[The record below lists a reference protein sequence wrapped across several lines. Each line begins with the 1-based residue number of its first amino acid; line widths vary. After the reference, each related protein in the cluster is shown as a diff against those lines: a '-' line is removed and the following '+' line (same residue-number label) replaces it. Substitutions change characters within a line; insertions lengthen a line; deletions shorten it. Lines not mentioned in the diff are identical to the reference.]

1 MRLFLF
7 ALILM
12 LSACTEQ
19 ESNQQLVAE
28 TLVAETVNANHNE
41 IQSDAI
47 DSAALENAR
56 LNTWF
61 DERYAE
67 QLDFSPQ
74 TKTRLGDKSD
84 YGFLNDYSIA
94 GADQQLRWRRQ
105 SVATMQAKFDY
116 SLLNE
121 DGKLSYDMWNYALDR
136 ADAGIPFRQHG
147 YIFGR
152 GGPHASLPNFLI
164 NYHRVD
170 DASDIEA
177 YLSRLGEFDRVFGEL
192 LDRAR
197 SASKAGIRQP
207 AFAYDFAITEIDRV
221 TSGVPFNTN
230 DGSPNS
236 PIWTDIQGKIEAL
249 VESDLISS
257 DQAQEY
263 IAQAKRIL
271 AGEVMSSYQE
281 ILAWLEQDKAFAS
294 ETSQGVWALPNG
306 ENYYNYRLAQMSTLE
321 FTADEIHEIG
331 LSEVKRLHLAMER
344 IKTAVDFKGSLQD
357 FFVFMRE
364 DDRFYFPNTDEG
376 RQDYLD
382 LNNAYLDAIT
392 LKLPDYFGRL
402 PKAQLEVR
410 RVEYFREQTGAAQ
423 HYASGTPDGSRP
435 GVFYS
440 HMSDMSTLPIFQ
452 LEDVAYHE
460 GSPGHHMQISIQQE
474 LTGVPRFR
482 TQYRTTAYTE
492 GWGLYAEWLAKE
504 MGAFEDPYSDF
515 GRLSGELWRAI
526 RLVVDTGIHAQ
537 QWSEERAAQYF
548 IDNSAQAEGTIR
560 SEIQRYITW
569 PGQAT
574 AYKIGMMKFQELRL
588 NAESALGKNFD
599 IRTFHDVVLGVGALP
614 MPLLESRVDRWIE
627 KVQSESGER

>member
-1 MRLFLF
+1 MRLFLLS
-7 ALILM
+7 LILM
-12 LSACTEQ
+12 LAACGEQ
-19 ESNQQLVAE
+19 QSNQQSAAE
-28 TLVAETVNANHNE
+28 TNVAE
-41 IQSDAI
+41 IQSEAI
-47 DSAALENAR
+47 DSVASETVR
-56 LNTWF
+56 LNSWF
-61 DERYAE
+61 DEQYAE

-84 YGFLNDYSIA
+84 YDSLNDYSVA
-94 GADQQLRWRRQ
+94 ASDEQLRWRRQ
-105 SVATMQAKFDY
+105 SVAAMQADFDY
-116 SLLNE
+116 GLLNE
-121 DGKLSYDMWNYALDR
+121 DGKLSYDMWSYSLDR
-136 ADAGIPFRQHG
+136 AEAGVPFRQHG

-170 DASDIEA
+170 DVSDIEA
-177 YLSRLGEFDRVFGEL
+177 YLSRLGELDRVFGEL

-197 SASKAGIRQP
+197 SASRAGIRQP
-207 AFAYDFAITEIDRV
+207 AFAYDFAMTEIDRV
-221 TSGVPFNTN
+221 TSGVPFTTN
-230 DGSPNS
+230 DSSPNS

-249 VESDLISS
+249 VETDLISS
-257 DQAQEY
+257 DQAQSY
-263 IAQAKRIL
+263 IAQAQEIL
-271 AGEVMSSYQE
+271 VGEVMSSYQE
-281 ILAWLEQDKAFAS
+281 ILDWLEQDKAFAS
-294 ETSQGVWALPNG
+294 EISQGAWALPDG
-306 ENYYNYRLAQMSTLE
+306 ENYYNYRLAQMTTLA

-331 LSEVKRLHLAMER
+331 LAEVQRLHLAMEG
-344 IKTAVDFKGSLQD
+344 IKNAVDFEGSLQD
-357 FFVFMRE
+357 FFIFMRE
-364 DDRFYFPNTDEG
+364 DDRFYFPNSDEG

-382 LNNAYLDAIT
+382 LNNEYLDAIT
-392 LKLPDYFGRL
+392 LKLPEFFGRL
-402 PKAQLEVR
+402 PKAKLEVR
-410 RVEYFREQTGAAQ
+410 RVESFREQAGAAQ

-460 GSPGHHMQISIQQE
+460 GNPGHHMQISIQQE

-537 QWSEERAAQYF
+537 QWGEERAVQYF
-548 IDNSAQAEGTIR
+548 IDNSAQAHGAIR
-560 SEIQRYITW
+560 SEIQRYITG

-574 AYKIGMMKFQELRL
+574 AYKIGMMKFQELRG
-588 NAESALGKNFD
+588 NAESALENDFD
-599 IRTFHDVVLGVGALP
+599 IRTFHDVVLGAGALP

-627 KVQSESGER
+627 EVQSDLN

>member
-1 MRLFLF
+1 MRLFLLS
-7 ALILM
+7 LILM
-12 LSACTEQ
+12 LAACGEQ
-19 ESNQQLVAE
+19 QSNQQSAAE
-28 TLVAETVNANHNE
+28 TNVAE
-41 IQSDAI
+41 IQSEAI
-47 DSAALENAR
+47 DSVASETVR
-56 LNTWF
+56 LNSWF
-61 DERYAE
+61 DEQYAE

-84 YGFLNDYSIA
+84 YDSLNDYSVA
-94 GADQQLRWRRQ
+94 ASDEQLRWRRQ
-105 SVATMQAKFDY
+105 SVAAMQADFDY
-116 SLLNE
+116 GLLNE
-121 DGKLSYDMWNYALDR
+121 DGKLSYGMWSYSLDR
-136 ADAGIPFRQHG
+136 AEAGVPFRQHG

-170 DASDIEA
+170 DVSDIEA
-177 YLSRLGEFDRVFGEL
+177 YLSRLGELDRVFGEL

-197 SASKAGIRQP
+197 SASRAGIRQP
-207 AFAYDFAITEIDRV
+207 AFAYDFAMTEIDRV
-221 TSGVPFNTN
+221 TSGVPFTTN
-230 DGSPNS
+230 DSSPNS

-249 VESDLISS
+249 VETDLISS
-257 DQAQEY
+257 DQAQSY
-263 IAQAKRIL
+263 IAQAQEIL
-271 AGEVMSSYQE
+271 VGEVMSSYQE
-281 ILAWLEQDKAFAS
+281 ILDWLEQDKAFAS
-294 ETSQGVWALPNG
+294 EISQGAWALPDG
-306 ENYYNYRLAQMSTLE
+306 ENYYNYRLAQMTTLA

-331 LSEVKRLHLAMER
+331 LAEVQRLHLAMEG
-344 IKTAVDFKGSLQD
+344 IKNAVNFEGSLQD
-357 FFVFMRE
+357 FFIFMRE
-364 DDRFYFPNTDEG
+364 DDRFYFPNSDEG

-382 LNNAYLDAIT
+382 LNNEYLDAIT
-392 LKLPDYFGRL
+392 LKLPEFFGRL

-410 RVEYFREQTGAAQ
+410 RVESFREQAGAAQ

-440 HMSDMSTLPIFQ
+440 HMSDMSTLPLFQ

-460 GSPGHHMQISIQQE
+460 GNPGHHMQISIQQE

-537 QWSEERAAQYF
+537 QWGEERAVQYF
-548 IDNSAQAEGTIR
+548 IDNSAQAHGAIR
-560 SEIQRYITW
+560 SEIQRYITG

-574 AYKIGMMKFQELRL
+574 AYKIGMMKFQELRG
-588 NAESALGKNFD
+588 NAESALENDFD
-599 IRTFHDVVLGVGALP
+599 IRTFHDVVLGAGALP

-627 KVQSESGER
+627 EVQSDLN

>member
-1 MRLFLF
+1 MRLFLLS
-7 ALILM
+7 LILM
-12 LSACTEQ
+12 LAACGEQ
-19 ESNQQLVAE
+19 QSNQQSAAE
-28 TLVAETVNANHNE
+28 TNVAE
-41 IQSDAI
+41 IQSEAI
-47 DSAALENAR
+47 DSVASETVR
-56 LNTWF
+56 LNSWF
-61 DERYAE
+61 DEQYAE

-84 YGFLNDYSIA
+84 YDSLNDYSVA
-94 GADQQLRWRRQ
+94 ASDEQLRWRRQ
-105 SVATMQAKFDY
+105 SVAAMQADFDY
-116 SLLNE
+116 GLLNE
-121 DGKLSYDMWNYALDR
+121 DGKLSYDMWSYSLDR
-136 ADAGIPFRQHG
+136 AEAGVPFRQHG

-170 DASDIEA
+170 DVSDIEA
-177 YLSRLGEFDRVFGEL
+177 YLSRLGELDRVFGEL

-197 SASKAGIRQP
+197 SASRAGIRQP
-207 AFAYDFAITEIDRV
+207 AFAYDFAMTEIDRV
-221 TSGVPFNTN
+221 TSGVPFTTN
-230 DGSPNS
+230 DSSPNS

-249 VESDLISS
+249 VETDLISS
-257 DQAQEY
+257 DQAQSY
-263 IAQAKRIL
+263 IAQAQEIL
-271 AGEVMSSYQE
+271 VGEVMSSYQE
-281 ILAWLEQDKAFAS
+281 ILDWLEQDKAFAS
-294 ETSQGVWALPNG
+294 EISQGAWALPDG
-306 ENYYNYRLAQMSTLE
+306 ENYYNYRLAQMTTLA

-331 LSEVKRLHLAMER
+331 LAEVQRLHLAMEG
-344 IKTAVDFKGSLQD
+344 IKNAVDFEGSLQD
-357 FFVFMRE
+357 FFIFMRE
-364 DDRFYFPNTDEG
+364 DDRFYFPNSDEG
-376 RQDYLD
+376 RQNYLD
-382 LNNAYLDAIT
+382 LNNEYLDAIT
-392 LKLPDYFGRL
+392 LKLPEFFGRL

-410 RVEYFREQTGAAQ
+410 RVESFREQAGAAQ

-460 GSPGHHMQISIQQE
+460 GNPGHHMQISIQQE

-537 QWSEERAAQYF
+537 QWGEERAVQYF
-548 IDNSAQAEGTIR
+548 IDNSAQAHGAIR
-560 SEIQRYITW
+560 SEIQRYITG

-574 AYKIGMMKFQELRL
+574 AYKIGMMKFQELRG
-588 NAESALGKNFD
+588 NAESALENDFD
-599 IRTFHDVVLGVGALP
+599 IRTFHDVVLGAGALP

-627 KVQSESGER
+627 EVQSDLN

>member
-306 ENYYNYRLAQMSTLE
+306 ENYYNYRLAQMTTLE

-331 LSEVKRLHLAMER
+331 LSEVKRLHLAMEK

>member
-7 ALILM
+7 SLILM
-12 LSACTEQ
+12 LVACTEQ

-28 TLVAETVNANHNE
+28 TVNANDTE

-47 DSAALENAR
+47 DSVALENAR
-56 LNTWF
+56 LNSWF

-84 YGFLNDYSIA
+84 YGILNDYSVD
-94 GADQQLRWRRQ
+94 GANQQLRWRRQ
-105 SVATMQAKFDY
+105 SVAAMQAEFDY

-121 DGKLSYDMWNYALDR
+121 DGKLSYDMWIYALDR

-177 YLSRLGEFDRVFGEL
+177 YLSRLGELDRVFGEL

-249 VESDLISS
+249 VETDLISS

-263 IAQAKRIL
+263 IAQAQKVL

-294 ETSQGVWALPNG
+294 ETSQGVWALPDG
-306 ENYYNYRLAQMSTLE
+306 ENYYNYRLAQMTTLE

-331 LSEVKRLHLAMER
+331 LAEVERLHLAMEK
-344 IKTAVDFKGSLQD
+344 IKTAVDFEGSLQD

-382 LNNAYLDAIT
+382 LNNQYLDAIT

-402 PKAQLEVR
+402 PKAKLEVR
-410 RVEYFREQTGAAQ
+410 RVEYFREQAGAAQ

-537 QWSEERAAQYF
+537 QWGEERAVQYF
-548 IDNSAQAEGTIR
+548 IDNSAQAEGAIR
-560 SEIQRYITW
+560 SEIQRYITG

-588 NAESALGKNFD
+588 NAESALGNDFD

-614 MPLLESRVDRWIE
+614 MPLLESRVDRWVE
-627 KVQSESGER
+627 EVQSKSAER

>member
-1 MRLFLF
+1 MRLFLLSLV
-7 ALILM
+7 LILA
-12 LSACTEQ
+12 ACSEQ
-19 ESNQQLVAE
+19 EPAQQSIAE
-28 TLVAETVNANHNE
+28 TANVDATE
-41 IQSDAI
+41 IQS
-47 DSAALENAR
+47 ETVVTETAR
-56 LNTWF
+56 LNDWF
-61 DERYAE
+61 DEQYAE

-84 YGFLNDYSIA
+84 YDSLNDYSVA
-94 GADQQLRWRRQ
+94 GSDEQLAWRRQ
-105 SVATMQAKFDY
+105 SVAAMIADFDY
-116 SLLNE
+116 GLLNE
-121 DGKLSYDMWNYALDR
+121 DGKLSYDMWSYSLDR
-136 ADAGIPFRQHG
+136 AEAAVPFRQHD

-177 YLSRLGEFDRVFGEL
+177 YLSRLGELDRVFAQL

-197 SASKAGIRQP
+197 SASRAGIRQP
-207 AFAYDFAITEIDRV
+207 AFAYDFAMTEIDRV

-230 DGSPNS
+230 DSSPNS

-249 VESDLISS
+249 VASDLISS

-263 IAQAKRIL
+263 IAQAQEIL
-271 AGEVMSSYQE
+271 AGEVMSSYRE

-294 ETSQGVWALPNG
+294 ETSQGVWALPDG
-306 ENYYNYRLAQMSTLE
+306 ENYYNYRLAQMTTLA

-331 LSEVKRLHLAMER
+331 LAEVERLHRSMEE
-344 IKTAVDFKGSLQD
+344 IMKAVDFEGTLQD

-376 RQDYLD
+376 REDYLD
-382 LNNAYLDAIT
+382 LNNEYLDAIT

-402 PKAQLEVR
+402 PKAELEVR
-410 RVEYFREQTGAAQ
+410 RVELFREQAGAAQ

-492 GWGLYAEWLAKE
+492 GWGLYAEWLSKE

-537 QWSEERAAQYF
+537 QWGEERAVQYF
-548 IDNSAQAEGTIR
+548 IDNSAQAEGAIR
-560 SEIQRYITW
+560 SEIQRYITG

-574 AYKIGMMKFQELRL
+574 AYKIGMMKFQDLRV
-588 NAESALGKNFD
+588 NAESALADNFD
-599 IRTFHDVVLGVGALP
+599 IRAFHDVVLGAGALP

-627 KVQSESGER
+627 EVQSGLN

>member
-1 MRLFLF
+1 MRLFLLS
-7 ALILM
+7 LILM
-12 LSACTEQ
+12 LAACGEQ
-19 ESNQQLVAE
+19 QSNQQSAAE
-28 TLVAETVNANHNE
+28 TNVAE
-41 IQSDAI
+41 IQSEAI
-47 DSAALENAR
+47 DSVASETVR
-56 LNTWF
+56 LNSWF
-61 DERYAE
+61 DEQYAE

-84 YGFLNDYSIA
+84 YDSLNDYSVA
-94 GADQQLRWRRQ
+94 ASDEQLRWRRQ
-105 SVATMQAKFDY
+105 SVAAMQADFDY
-116 SLLNE
+116 GLLNE
-121 DGKLSYDMWNYALDR
+121 DGKLSYDMWSYSLDR
-136 ADAGIPFRQHG
+136 AEAGVPFRQHG

-170 DASDIEA
+170 DVSDIEA
-177 YLSRLGEFDRVFGEL
+177 YLSRLGELDRVFGEL

-197 SASKAGIRQP
+197 SASRAGIRQP
-207 AFAYDFAITEIDRV
+207 AFAYDFAMTEIDRV
-221 TSGVPFNTN
+221 TSGVPFTTN
-230 DGSPNS
+230 DSSPNS

-249 VESDLISS
+249 VETDLISS
-257 DQAQEY
+257 DQAQSY
-263 IAQAKRIL
+263 IAQAQEIL
-271 AGEVMSSYQE
+271 VGEVMSSYQE
-281 ILAWLEQDKAFAS
+281 ILDWLEQDKAFAS
-294 ETSQGVWALPNG
+294 EISQGAWALPDG
-306 ENYYNYRLAQMSTLE
+306 ENYYNYRLAQMTTLA

-331 LSEVKRLHLAMER
+331 LAEVQRLHLAMEG
-344 IKTAVDFKGSLQD
+344 IKNAVNFEGSLQD
-357 FFVFMRE
+357 FFIFMRE
-364 DDRFYFPNTDEG
+364 DDRFYFPNSDEG

-382 LNNAYLDAIT
+382 LNNEYLDAIT
-392 LKLPDYFGRL
+392 LKLPEFFGRL

-410 RVEYFREQTGAAQ
+410 RVESFREQAGAAQ

-440 HMSDMSTLPIFQ
+440 HMSDMSTLPLFQ

-460 GSPGHHMQISIQQE
+460 GNPGHHMQISIQQE

-537 QWSEERAAQYF
+537 QWGEERAVQYF
-548 IDNSAQAEGTIR
+548 IDNSAQAHGAIR
-560 SEIQRYITW
+560 SEIQRYITG

-574 AYKIGMMKFQELRL
+574 AYKIGMMKFQELRG
-588 NAESALGKNFD
+588 NAESALENDFD
-599 IRTFHDVVLGVGALP
+599 IRTFHDVVLGAGALP

-627 KVQSESGER
+627 EVQSDLN

>member
-28 TLVAETVNANHNE
+28 TLVAETVNANLNE

-236 PIWTDIQGKIEAL
+236 PIWADIQGKIEAL

-306 ENYYNYRLAQMSTLE
+306 ENYYNYRLAQMTTLE

-331 LSEVKRLHLAMER
+331 LSEVKRLHLAMEK
-344 IKTAVDFKGSLQD
+344 IKT
-357 FFVFMRE
+357 R
-364 DDRFYFPNTDEG
+364 R
-376 RQDYLD
+376 
-382 LNNAYLDAIT
+382 
-392 LKLPDYFGRL
+392 RL
-402 PKAQLEVR
+402 
-410 RVEYFREQTGAAQ
+410 
-423 HYASGTPDGSRP
+423 
-435 GVFYS
+435 
-440 HMSDMSTLPIFQ
+440 
-452 LEDVAYHE
+452 
-460 GSPGHHMQISIQQE
+460 
-474 LTGVPRFR
+474 
-482 TQYRTTAYTE
+482 
-492 GWGLYAEWLAKE
+492 
-504 MGAFEDPYSDF
+504 
-515 GRLSGELWRAI
+515 
-526 RLVVDTGIHAQ
+526 
-537 QWSEERAAQYF
+537 
-548 IDNSAQAEGTIR
+548 
-560 SEIQRYITW
+560 
-569 PGQAT
+569 
-574 AYKIGMMKFQELRL
+574 
-588 NAESALGKNFD
+588 
-599 IRTFHDVVLGVGALP
+599 
-614 MPLLESRVDRWIE
+614 
-627 KVQSESGER
+627 

>member
-7 ALILM
+7 PLILI
-12 LSACTEQ
+12 LATCSELEPTQ
-19 ESNQQLVAE
+19 ES
-28 TLVAETVNANHNE
+28 VAETVNANATGTR
-41 IQSDAI
+41 SDTAI
-47 DSAALENAR
+47 TETVL
-56 LNTWF
+56 LNDWF
-61 DERYAE
+61 DEQYAE

-84 YGFLNDYSIA
+84 YGSLNDYSVA
-94 GADQQLRWRRQ
+94 GSDEQLAWRRQ
-105 SVATMQAKFDY
+105 SVAAMQADFDY
-116 SLLNE
+116 TLLNE
-121 DGKLSYDMWNYALDR
+121 DGKLSYDMWSYSLDR
-136 ADAGIPFRQHG
+136 AEAAVPFRQHG

-152 GGPHASLPNFLI
+152 GGPHSSLPNFLI

-177 YLSRLGEFDRVFGEL
+177 YLSRLGELDRVFGEL

-197 SASKAGIRQP
+197 SASRAGIRQP
-207 AFAYDFAITEIDRV
+207 AFAYDFAMNEINRV
-221 TSGVPFNTN
+221 TSGVPFSTT
-230 DGSPNS
+230 DSSPNS
-236 PIWTDIQGKIEAL
+236 PIWTDIQGKIQAL
-249 VESDLISS
+249 VEADFISS

-263 IAQAKRIL
+263 IAQAQEIL

-281 ILAWLEQDKAFAS
+281 ILAWLEQDRAFAS
-294 ETSQGVWALPNG
+294 EMSRGVWALPDG
-306 ENYYNYRLAQMSTLE
+306 DNYYNYRLAQMTTLA

-331 LSEVKRLHLAMER
+331 LAEVERLHRLMEE
-344 IKTAVDFKGSLQD
+344 IKNAVNFEGSLQD

-382 LNNAYLDAIT
+382 LNNVYIDAIT

-410 RVEYFREQTGAAQ
+410 RVESFREQAGAAQ
-423 HYASGTPDGSRP
+423 HYAAGTPDGSRP

-526 RLVVDTGIHAQ
+526 RLVVDTGIHAR
-537 QWSEERAAQYF
+537 QWSEERAVQYF
-548 IDNSAQAEGTIR
+548 IDNSAQAQGAIR
-560 SEIQRYITW
+560 SEIQRYITG

-574 AYKIGMMKFQELRL
+574 AYKIGMMKFQELRV
-588 NAESALGKNFD
+588 NAELALGNNFD
-599 IRTFHDVVLGVGALP
+599 IRTFHDVVLGAGALP

-627 KVQSESGER
+627 EAQSGLN

>member
-1 MRLFLF
+1 MRLFLLS
-7 ALILM
+7 LILM
-12 LSACTEQ
+12 LAACSEQ
-19 ESNQQLVAE
+19 EPNQQSAAE
-28 TLVAETVNANHNE
+28 TNAAK
-41 IQSDAI
+41 IQSEAI
-47 DSAALENAR
+47 DSVASETVR
-56 LNTWF
+56 LNSWF
-61 DERYAE
+61 DEQYAE

-84 YGFLNDYSIA
+84 YDSLNDYSIA
-94 GADQQLRWRRQ
+94 GSDEQLRWRRQ
-105 SVATMQAKFDY
+105 SVAAMQADFDY
-116 SLLNE
+116 SLLNK
-121 DGKLSYDMWNYALDR
+121 DGKLSYDMWSYSLDR
-136 ADAGIPFRQHG
+136 AEAGVPFRQHG

-170 DASDIEA
+170 DVSDIEA
-177 YLSRLGEFDRVFGEL
+177 YLSRLGELDRVFGEL

-197 SASKAGIRQP
+197 SASRAGIRQP
-207 AFAYDFAITEIDRV
+207 AFAYDFAMTEIDRV
-221 TSGVPFNTN
+221 TSGVPFTPN
-230 DGSPNS
+230 DSSPNS

-249 VESDLISS
+249 VETDLISS
-257 DQAQEY
+257 DQAQSY
-263 IAQAKRIL
+263 IAQAQEIL
-271 AGEVMSSYQE
+271 VGEVMPSYQE
-281 ILAWLEQDKAFAS
+281 ILDWLEQDKAFAS
-294 ETSQGVWALPNG
+294 EISQGAWALPDG
-306 ENYYNYRLAQMSTLE
+306 ENYYNYRLAQMTTLA

-331 LSEVKRLHLAMER
+331 LAEVERLHLAMEE
-344 IKTAVDFKGSLQD
+344 IKNAVDFEGSLQD
-357 FFVFMRE
+357 FFIFMRE
-364 DDRFYFPNTDEG
+364 DDRFYFPNSDEG

-382 LNNAYLDAIT
+382 LNNEYLDAIT
-392 LKLPDYFGRL
+392 LKLPEFFGRL

-410 RVEYFREQTGAAQ
+410 RVESFREQAGAAQ

-440 HMSDMSTLPIFQ
+440 HMSDMTTLPIFQ

-474 LTGVPRFR
+474 LTGVPKFR

-537 QWSEERAAQYF
+537 QWGEERAVQYF
-548 IDNSAQAEGTIR
+548 IDNSAQAQGAIR
-560 SEIQRYITW
+560 SEIQRYITG

-574 AYKIGMMKFQELRL
+574 AYKIGMMKFQELRG
-588 NAESALGKNFD
+588 NAESALGNDFD
-599 IRTFHDVVLGVGALP
+599 IRTFHDVVLGAGALP

-627 KVQSESGER
+627 EVQSNLN

>member
-7 ALILM
+7 SFILILA
-12 LSACTEQ
+12 ACSEQ
-19 ESNQQLVAE
+19 EAIQES
-28 TLVAETVNANHNE
+28 VAETVNADATQ
-41 IQSDAI
+41 IQSDTAVT
-47 DSAALENAR
+47 ETVR
-56 LNTWF
+56 LNDWF
-61 DERYAE
+61 DEQYAE

-74 TKTRLGDKSD
+74 TKTRLGDKSGYD
-84 YGFLNDYSIA
+84 SLNDYSS
-94 GADQQLRWRRQ
+94 GGSDEQLAWRRQ
-105 SVATMQAKFDY
+105 SVAAMHSNFDY
-116 SLLNE
+116 ALLNE
-121 DGKLSYDMWNYALDR
+121 DGKLSYDMWIYSLDR
-136 ADAGIPFRQHG
+136 AEAAVPFRQHG

-170 DASDIEA
+170 DASDMEA
-177 YLSRLGEFDRVFGEL
+177 YLSRLGELDRVFGEL

-197 SASKAGIRQP
+197 SASRAGIRQP
-207 AFAYDFAITEIDRV
+207 AFAYDFAMTEIDRV

-236 PIWTDIQGKIEAL
+236 PIWSDIQDKIEAL
-249 VESDLISS
+249 VETDLISR

-263 IAQAKRIL
+263 IAQAQEIL
-271 AGEVMSSYQE
+271 AVEVMPSYQE

-294 ETSQGVWALPNG
+294 ETSRGVWALPDG
-306 ENYYNYRLAQMSTLE
+306 ENYYNYRLAQMTTLS

-331 LSEVKRLHLAMER
+331 LAEVGRLHLAMEK
-344 IKTAVDFKGSLQD
+344 IKNAVAFEGSLQD
-357 FFVFMRE
+357 FFIFMRE
-364 DDRFYFPNTDEG
+364 DDRFYFPNSDEG

-382 LNNAYLDAIT
+382 LNNEYLDTIT
-392 LKLPDYFGRL
+392 LKLPEFFGRL

-410 RVEYFREQTGAAQ
+410 RVESFREQAGAAQ

-460 GSPGHHMQISIQQE
+460 GNPGHHMQISIQQE
-474 LTGVPRFR
+474 LAGIPRFR

-526 RLVVDTGIHAQ
+526 RLVVDTGIHSK
-537 QWSEERAAQYF
+537 QWNEERAVQYF
-548 IDNSAQAEGTIR
+548 INNSAQAEGAIR
-560 SEIQRYITW
+560 SEIQRYITG

-574 AYKIGMMKFQELRL
+574 AYKIGMMKFQELRG
-588 NAESALGKNFD
+588 NAESALENNFD
-599 IRTFHDVVLGVGALP
+599 IRAFHDAVLGAGALP
-614 MPLLESRVDRWIE
+614 MPMLESRVSSWVE
-627 KVQSESGER
+627 EVQLSLK

>member
-7 ALILM
+7 SFILILA
-12 LSACTEQ
+12 ACSEQ
-19 ESNQQLVAE
+19 EAIQES
-28 TLVAETVNANHNE
+28 VAETVNADATQ
-41 IQSDAI
+41 IQSDTAI
-47 DSAALENAR
+47 TETVR
-56 LNTWF
+56 LNDWF
-61 DERYAE
+61 DEQYVE

-84 YGFLNDYSIA
+84 YDSLNDYSSA
-94 GADQQLRWRRQ
+94 GSDEQLAWRRL
-105 SVATMQAKFDY
+105 SVAAMRSNFDY
-116 SLLNE
+116 ALLNE
-121 DGKLSYDMWNYALDR
+121 DGKLSYDMWIYSLDR
-136 ADAGIPFRQHG
+136 AEAAVPFRQHG

-170 DASDIEA
+170 DASDMEA
-177 YLSRLGEFDRVFGEL
+177 YLSRLGELDRVFGEL

-197 SASKAGIRQP
+197 SASRAGIRQP
-207 AFAYDFAITEIDRV
+207 AFAYDFAMTEIDRV

-236 PIWTDIQGKIEAL
+236 PIWSDIQDKIEAL
-249 VESDLISS
+249 VETDLISR

-263 IAQAKRIL
+263 IAQAQEIL

-294 ETSQGVWALPNG
+294 ETSRGVWALPDG
-306 ENYYNYRLAQMSTLE
+306 ENYYNYRLAQMTTLA

-331 LSEVKRLHLAMER
+331 LAEVGRLHLAMEK
-344 IKTAVDFKGSLQD
+344 IKNAVAFEGSLQD
-357 FFVFMRE
+357 FFIFMRE
-364 DDRFYFPNTDEG
+364 DDRFYFPNSDEG

-382 LNNAYLDAIT
+382 LNNEYLDTIT
-392 LKLPDYFGRL
+392 LKLPEFFGRL

-410 RVEYFREQTGAAQ
+410 RVESFREQAGAAQ

-460 GSPGHHMQISIQQE
+460 GNPGHHMQISIQQE
-474 LTGVPRFR
+474 LSGIPRFR

-515 GRLSGELWRAI
+515 GRLIGELWRAI

-537 QWSEERAAQYF
+537 HWGEERAVQYF
-548 IDNSAQAEGTIR
+548 IDNSAQALGAIR
-560 SEIQRYITW
+560 SEIQRYITA

-574 AYKIGMMKFQELRL
+574 AYKIGMMKFQELRG
-588 NAESALGKNFD
+588 NAESALENNFD
-599 IRTFHDVVLGVGALP
+599 IRAFHDAVLGAGALP
-614 MPLLESRVDRWIE
+614 MPMLESRVSSWVE
-627 KVQSESGER
+627 EVQLSLK

>member
-1 MRLFLF
+1 MRLFLLS
-7 ALILM
+7 LILM
-12 LSACTEQ
+12 LAACGEQ
-19 ESNQQLVAE
+19 QSNQQSAAE
-28 TLVAETVNANHNE
+28 TNVAE
-41 IQSDAI
+41 IQSEAI
-47 DSAALENAR
+47 DSVASETVR
-56 LNTWF
+56 LNSWF
-61 DERYAE
+61 DEQYAE

-84 YGFLNDYSIA
+84 YDSLNDYSVA
-94 GADQQLRWRRQ
+94 ASDEQLRWRRQ
-105 SVATMQAKFDY
+105 SVAAMQADFDY
-116 SLLNE
+116 GLLNE
-121 DGKLSYDMWNYALDR
+121 DGKLSYDMWSYSLDR
-136 ADAGIPFRQHG
+136 AEAGVPFRQHG

-170 DASDIEA
+170 DVSDIEA
-177 YLSRLGEFDRVFGEL
+177 YLSRLGELDRVFGEL

-197 SASKAGIRQP
+197 SASRAGIRQP
-207 AFAYDFAITEIDRV
+207 AFAYDFAMTEIDRV
-221 TSGVPFNTN
+221 TSGVPFTTN
-230 DGSPNS
+230 DSSPNS

-249 VESDLISS
+249 VETDLISS
-257 DQAQEY
+257 DQAQSY
-263 IAQAKRIL
+263 IAQAQEIL
-271 AGEVMSSYQE
+271 VGEVMSSYQE
-281 ILAWLEQDKAFAS
+281 ILDWLEQDKAFAS
-294 ETSQGVWALPNG
+294 EISQGAWALPDG
-306 ENYYNYRLAQMSTLE
+306 ENYYNYRLAQMTTLA

-331 LSEVKRLHLAMER
+331 LAEVQRLHLAMEG
-344 IKTAVDFKGSLQD
+344 IKNAVNFEGSLQD
-357 FFVFMRE
+357 FFIFMRE
-364 DDRFYFPNTDEG
+364 DDRFYFPNSDEG

-382 LNNAYLDAIT
+382 LNNEYLDAIT
-392 LKLPDYFGRL
+392 LKLPEFFGRL

-410 RVEYFREQTGAAQ
+410 RVESFREQAGAAQ

-440 HMSDMSTLPIFQ
+440 HMSDMSTLPLFQ

-460 GSPGHHMQISIQQE
+460 GNPGHHMQISIQQE

-537 QWSEERAAQYF
+537 RWGEERAVQYF
-548 IDNSAQAEGTIR
+548 IDNSAQAHGAIR
-560 SEIQRYITW
+560 SEIQRYITG

-574 AYKIGMMKFQELRL
+574 AYKIGMMKFQELRG
-588 NAESALGKNFD
+588 NAESALENDFD
-599 IRTFHDVVLGVGALP
+599 IRTFHDVVLGAGALP

-627 KVQSESGER
+627 EVQSDLN

>member
-1 MRLFLF
+1 MRLFL
-7 ALILM
+7 LSLM
-12 LSACTEQ
+12 LMLAACSEQ

-28 TLVAETVNANHNE
+28 PVNANDTE

-47 DSAALENAR
+47 DSVALENAR

-61 DERYAE
+61 DEQYAE

-84 YGFLNDYSIA
+84 YGILNDYSVA
-94 GADQQLRWRRQ
+94 GSDERLRWRRQ
-105 SVATMQAKFDY
+105 SVAAMQAKFDY

-121 DGKLSYDMWNYALDR
+121 DGKLSYDMWIYALDR

-177 YLSRLGEFDRVFGEL
+177 YLSRLGELDRVFGEL

-207 AFAYDFAITEIDRV
+207 AFAYDFAMTEIDRV

-236 PIWTDIQGKIEAL
+236 PIWTDIQSKIEAL
-249 VESDLISS
+249 VETDLISS

-263 IAQAKRIL
+263 IAQAQKML

-294 ETSQGVWALPNG
+294 ETSQGVWALPDG
-306 ENYYNYRLAQMSTLE
+306 ENYYNYRLAQMTTLE
-321 FTADEIHEIG
+321 LSADEIHEIG
-331 LSEVKRLHLAMER
+331 LAEVERLHLAMEK
-344 IKTAVDFKGSLQD
+344 IKTAVDFEGSLQD

-382 LNNAYLDAIT
+382 LNNHYLDAIT
-392 LKLPDYFGRL
+392 LKLPDYFGRQ
-402 PKAQLEVR
+402 PKAKLEVR

-537 QWSEERAAQYF
+537 QWNEERAVQYF
-548 IDNSAQAEGTIR
+548 IDNSAQAEGAIR

-588 NAESALGKNFD
+588 NAESALGNDFD

-627 KVQSESGER
+627 KVQSASGER

>member
-1 MRLFLF
+1 
-7 ALILM
+7 M
-12 LSACTEQ
+12 LAACGEQ
-19 ESNQQLVAE
+19 QSNQQSAAE
-28 TLVAETVNANHNE
+28 TNVAE
-41 IQSDAI
+41 IQSEAI
-47 DSAALENAR
+47 DSVASETVR
-56 LNTWF
+56 LNSWF
-61 DERYAE
+61 DEQYAE

-84 YGFLNDYSIA
+84 YDSLNDYSVA
-94 GADQQLRWRRQ
+94 ASDEQLRWRRQ
-105 SVATMQAKFDY
+105 SVAAMQADFDY
-116 SLLNE
+116 GLLNE
-121 DGKLSYDMWNYALDR
+121 DGKLSYDMWSYSLDR
-136 ADAGIPFRQHG
+136 AEAGVPFRQHG

-170 DASDIEA
+170 DVSDIEA
-177 YLSRLGEFDRVFGEL
+177 YLSRLGELDRVFGEL

-197 SASKAGIRQP
+197 SASRAGIRQP
-207 AFAYDFAITEIDRV
+207 AFAYDFAMTEIDRV
-221 TSGVPFNTN
+221 TSGVPFTTN
-230 DGSPNS
+230 DSSPNS

-249 VESDLISS
+249 VETDLISS
-257 DQAQEY
+257 DQAQSY
-263 IAQAKRIL
+263 IAQAQEIL
-271 AGEVMSSYQE
+271 VGEVMSSYQE
-281 ILAWLEQDKAFAS
+281 ILDWLEQDKAFAS
-294 ETSQGVWALPNG
+294 EISQGAWALPDG
-306 ENYYNYRLAQMSTLE
+306 ENYYNYRLAQMTTLA

-331 LSEVKRLHLAMER
+331 LAEVQRLHLAMEG
-344 IKTAVDFKGSLQD
+344 IKNAVNFEGSLQD
-357 FFVFMRE
+357 FFIFMRE
-364 DDRFYFPNTDEG
+364 DDRFYFPNSDEG

-382 LNNAYLDAIT
+382 LNNEYLDAIT
-392 LKLPDYFGRL
+392 LKLPEFFGRL

-410 RVEYFREQTGAAQ
+410 RVESFREQAGAAQ

-460 GSPGHHMQISIQQE
+460 GNPGHHMQISIQQE

-537 QWSEERAAQYF
+537 RWGEERAVQYF
-548 IDNSAQAEGTIR
+548 IDNSAQAHGAIR
-560 SEIQRYITW
+560 SEIQRYITG

-574 AYKIGMMKFQELRL
+574 AYKIGMMKFQELRG
-588 NAESALGKNFD
+588 NAESALENDFD
-599 IRTFHDVVLGVGALP
+599 IRTFHDVVLGAGALP

-627 KVQSESGER
+627 EVQSDLN

>member
-1 MRLFLF
+1 MRLTMRLFFLS
-7 ALILM
+7 LILM
-12 LSACTEQ
+12 LAACNDQ
-19 ESNQQLVAE
+19 ELTQQSIAE
-28 TLVAETVNANHNE
+28 TANGEVTEVQSDTLTTETV
-41 IQSDAI
+41 
-47 DSAALENAR
+47 R
-56 LNTWF
+56 LNDWL
-61 DERYAE
+61 DEQYAE
-67 QLDFSPQ
+67 QLEFSPQ

-84 YGFLNDYSIA
+84 YDSLNDYSVA
-94 GADQQLRWRRQ
+94 GFEEQLAWRRQ
-105 SVATMQAKFDY
+105 SVDAMRVGFDY
-116 SLLNE
+116 GLLNE
-121 DGKLSYDMWNYALDR
+121 DGKLSYDMWSYSLDR
-136 ADAGIPFRQHG
+136 AEAAVPFRQHG

-164 NYHRVD
+164 NYHRID

-177 YLSRLGEFDRVFGEL
+177 YLSRLGELDRVFGEL

-197 SASKAGIRQP
+197 SASNAGIRQP
-207 AFAYDFAITEIDRV
+207 AFAYDFAIAEIDRV

-230 DGSPNS
+230 DSSPNS

-249 VESDLISS
+249 VETDLISS

-263 IAQAKRIL
+263 IAQAQEIL

-294 ETSQGVWALPNG
+294 KVSQGVWALPDG
-306 ENYYNYRLAQMSTLE
+306 ENYYNYRLAQMTTLA

-331 LSEVKRLHLAMER
+331 LAEVERLHRSMEE
-344 IKTAVDFKGSLQD
+344 IKNAVDFEGSLQD

-376 RQDYLD
+376 REDYLD
-382 LNNAYLDAIT
+382 LNNEYLDAIT

-402 PKAQLEVR
+402 PKAELEVR
-410 RVEYFREQTGAAQ
+410 RVESFREQAGAAQ

-460 GSPGHHMQISIQQE
+460 GSPGHHLQISIQQE
-474 LTGVPRFR
+474 LTSVPRFR

-537 QWSEERAAQYF
+537 KWGEERAVQYF
-548 IDNSAQAEGTIR
+548 IDNSPQAQGAIR
-560 SEIQRYITW
+560 SEIQRYITG

-574 AYKIGMMKFQELRL
+574 AYKIGMMKFQELRVD
-588 NAESALGKNFD
+588 AESVLKNNFD
-599 IRTFHDVVLGVGALP
+599 IRTFHDVVLGAGALP

-627 KVQSESGER
+627 EVQSGLN